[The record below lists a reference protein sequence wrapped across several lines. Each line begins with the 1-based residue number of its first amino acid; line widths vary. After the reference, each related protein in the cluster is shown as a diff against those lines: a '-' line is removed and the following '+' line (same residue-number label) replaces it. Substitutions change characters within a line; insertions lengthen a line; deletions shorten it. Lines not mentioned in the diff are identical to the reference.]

1 MTDAHA
7 AGILPCQSIEDLIA
21 QEAITSQTPFDTDQV
36 QPASLDLRLGVR
48 CWRVRASF
56 LPGVARRVPERLKDV
71 AMHELDLSKGA
82 VLEKGCVYIAE
93 IQERLALPGNVAARG
108 NPKSSTGRVDV
119 FVRLL
124 SDHSKAFDDIEAGYD
139 GPLYIEIAPQ
149 TFSVL
154 VRSGTRLNQLRL
166 KRGEPVKLAIKSV
179 GVDLTP
185 GEGGIVGFRGRRHAG
200 VIDLDHVDGHDPRDF
215 WEPLQT
221 RHGELLLDP
230 GEFYILASKDDVQ
243 IPVLEAAEMTPI
255 DPSVGEFRVHY
266 AGFFDPGFG
275 TEEAGAVGSK
285 GVLEVRSHETPF
297 LLEDGQTVARLVYEP
312 LTARPDRLYG
322 EGGSHYQRQG
332 LKLSKHF
339 KAWR

>member
-7 AGILPCQSIEDLIA
+7 AGSLPCQSIEDLIA
-21 QEAITSQTPFDTDQV
+21 QGAITSQTPFDTDQV
-36 QPASLDLRLGVR
+36 QPASFDLRLGAR
-48 CWRVRASF
+48 AWRVRAS
-56 LPGVARRVPERLKDV
+56 LPAGPGRTVPDRMKDV
-71 AMHELDLSKGA
+71 AMHELDLTQGA

-93 IQERLALPGNVAARG
+93 IQERLALPGDVAARG

-124 SDHSKAFDDIEAGYD
+124 TDHGEAFDDVEAGYD

-154 VRSGTRLNQLRL
+154 VRVRHAAEPTAPQARRSAQAGDQERWRRPDAGRDRRSAAAATPASSTWTTRTATIRATSGSRWSPPR
-166 KRGEPVKLAIKSV
+166 RAAAR
-179 GVDLTP
+179 P
-185 GEGGIVGFRGRRHAG
+185 GRVLHPGLQGRRP
-200 VIDLDHVDGHDPRDF
+200 D
-215 WEPLQT
+215 
-221 RHGELLLDP
+221 
-230 GEFYILASKDDVQ
+230 
-243 IPVLEAAEMTPI
+243 PVLEAAEMTPI

>member
-36 QPASLDLRLGVR
+36 QPASLDLRLGAR

-71 AMHELDLSKGA
+71 AMHELDLTKGA

-93 IQERLALPGNVAARG
+93 IQERLSLPGNIAARG

-124 SDHSKAFDDIEAGYD
+124 SDHSKAFDDIEAGYE

-154 VRSGTRLNQLRL
+154 VRAGTRLNQLRL
-166 KRGEPVKLAIKSV
+166 KRGDPAKLAIKSV

-200 VIDLDHVDGHDPRDF
+200 VVDLDHVDGHDPRDF